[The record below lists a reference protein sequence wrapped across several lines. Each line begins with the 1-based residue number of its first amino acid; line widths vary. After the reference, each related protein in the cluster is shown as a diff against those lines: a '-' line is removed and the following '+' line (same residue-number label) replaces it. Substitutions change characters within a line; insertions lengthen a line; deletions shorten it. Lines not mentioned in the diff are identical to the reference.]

1 MYERY
6 VKLRDEKGLTDTDV
20 ARMSGVTRSTFTDW
34 KMGRYHPK
42 PEKLVKIAKVL
53 GVTPEFLAGMTDL
66 RFVSRAMKNTP
77 SITVPV
83 VGDVAA
89 GYPVFA
95 REEILDY
102 EELDAR
108 YFQAGQFFGLRIAG
122 DSMEPDIHK
131 GDVVIVRRQE
141 DADTGDI
148 CVVKVNGE
156 RATCKRI
163 KKTEDGLMLISV
175 NPNYLPM
182 VFNSEQIAQLP
193 VSIIGKVV
201 ELRRKF

>member
-6 VKLRDEKGLTDTDV
+6 ARVRDDRGLTDAEVGRRTGI
-20 ARMSGVTRSTFTDW
+20 SKSTFSDW
-34 KMGRYHPK
+34 KRGKSTPK
-42 PEKLVKIAKVL
+42 ADKLFRIAQVL
-53 GVTPEFLAGMTDL
+53 GVTPEFLTGMTDL
-66 RFVSRAMKNTP
+66 RFVSGGTKNTP

-131 GDVVIVRRQE
+131 GDVVIVRKQE

-182 VFNSEQIAQLP
+182 VFSAEQIAQLP